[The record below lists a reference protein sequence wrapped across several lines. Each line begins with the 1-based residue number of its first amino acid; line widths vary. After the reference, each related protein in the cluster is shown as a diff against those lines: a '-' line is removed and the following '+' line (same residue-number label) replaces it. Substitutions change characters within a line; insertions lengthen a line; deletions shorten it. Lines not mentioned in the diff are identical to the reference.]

1 MPRGRSEARG
11 GRACCGG
18 MGARAGSDGEY
29 GLADSRGLRG
39 HRRIA
44 GKWARH
50 VSEDAA
56 MGWSAGV

>member
-1 MPRGRSEARG
+1 
-11 GRACCGG
+11 

-56 MGWSAGV
+56 MGWSVGV